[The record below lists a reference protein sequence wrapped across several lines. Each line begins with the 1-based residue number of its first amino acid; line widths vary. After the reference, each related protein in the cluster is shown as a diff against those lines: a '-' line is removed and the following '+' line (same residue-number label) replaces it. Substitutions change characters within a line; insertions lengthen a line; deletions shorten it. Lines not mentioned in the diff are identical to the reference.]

1 MRLRTRLAAL
11 FLVLLL
17 IPILAMSLIA
27 LDYIVGMMIEDLS
40 RSADLMVEQIFEEM
54 RVALVQRKGDV
65 PSVLKK
71 SESLARLLDST
82 QAFGPAVVGAY
93 IVAPD
98 GTVIVSAHGEAEGKK
113 EPAMPSMSELEALT
127 SRWWLFASI
136 PRLLTADVYATR
148 RDVSIDNKPVAVI
161 SVAVTTALIG
171 DRARHLLMV
180 MLMTA
185 ALVTAVAWLAISL
198 VANRILRQ
206 LAALSQGL
214 EQLAAGGS
222 PAEVQVAGQD
232 ELSTLAEKF
241 NELSRQVRSDRA
253 RLDSGKTHLFDVVRS
268 IQDAVTLLDAQGIVL
283 FANKAAR
290 DRLAPDASALEGV
303 ALTSILGREHPLV
316 PLVQTTLETG
326 TEAHDVPVELPNGGK
341 FLVSFFRMG
350 QDRKPAGLLIVLR
363 DLEPVIELE
372 TALDSS
378 TRLARLGTLISG
390 MAHQLRSPLHGMN
403 LRLELLR
410 ESHGEGVERHVD
422 KLRQDVERLDQAIEA
437 ILRFTRPADLK
448 LVDFDVNEL
457 IAELSAQVKNDRISI
472 QSQLAPGLAPV
483 RADRAMISE
492 ALANVITNAV
502 QAMPQGGTLTLA
514 SRANGAN
521 VEVEVAD
528 EGVGIAKEKLDRIFD
543 LYYTTKPG
551 GSGLGL
557 PFAMRAI
564 ELNHGKIELKSE
576 PGRGTVCTVA
586 LPIAVDAPARPPASS
601 SG

>member
-11 FLVLLL
+11 FLGLLL
-17 IPILAMSLIA
+17 VPILSMSLIA
-27 LDYIVGMMIEDLS
+27 LDYIVGTMIDDLS

-54 RVALVQRKGDV
+54 RVALAHGKGSVAD
-65 PSVLKK
+65 VLKK
-71 SESLARLLDST
+71 SDSLAKLLDST
-82 QAFGPAVVGAY
+82 QAFGPAVVSAY

-98 GTVIVSAHGEAEGKK
+98 GIVIVSADAEAEGKK
-113 EPAMPSMSELEALT
+113 EPAMPPVSELEALA

-136 PRLLTADVYATR
+136 PRLLTADIYAER
-148 RDVSIDNKPVAVI
+148 REVTIDNKPVAVI
-161 SVAVTTALIG
+161 AVGITTAMIG
-171 DRARHLLMV
+171 DRARHLLLV
-180 MLMTA
+180 MLLNAT
-185 ALVTAVAWLAISL
+185 LVTGLGWLVISL
-198 VANRILRQ
+198 AANRILRQ
-206 LAALSQGL
+206 LAALSLGL
-214 EQLAAGGS
+214 EQLAAGGT
-222 PAEVQVAGQD
+222 PAEVQVGGQD
-232 ELSTLAEKF
+232 ELGTLAEKF

-268 IQDAVTLLDAQGIVL
+268 IQDAVTLLDAEGVVL

-290 DRLAPDASALEGV
+290 DRLAPNAGAIEGV
-303 ALTSILGREHPLV
+303 PLTSVLGREHPLL

-326 TEAHDVPVELPNGGK
+326 TEAHDVPVELSDGAT

-350 QDRKPAGLLIVLR
+350 QERKPAGLLIVLR

-410 ESHGEGVERHVD
+410 ESAGEGLDRHVD
-422 KLRQDVERLDQAIEA
+422 KLRQDVGRLDEAIEA
-437 ILRFTRPADLK
+437 ILRFMRPADLK
-448 LVDFDVNEL
+448 LVDFDMNEL
-457 IAELSAQVKNDRISI
+457 ITELGARVKSDRISI
-472 QSQLAPGLAPV
+472 QSRLSPGLAPV
-483 RADRAMISE
+483 RADRAMVSE

-502 QAMPQGGTLTLA
+502 QAMPQGGTLTFA
-514 SRANGAN
+514 SKLNGAN
-521 VEVEVAD
+521 VEIEIAD
-528 EGVGIAKEKLDRIFD
+528 EGIGIPKEKLERIFD

-576 PGRGTVCTVA
+576 PGRGTVCTIA
-586 LPIAVDAPARPPASS
+586 LPIAIDATSRSPATT

>member
-1 MRLRTRLAAL
+1 M
-11 FLVLLL
+11 
-17 IPILAMSLIA
+17 
-27 LDYIVGMMIEDLS
+27 
-40 RSADLMVEQIFEEM
+40 
-54 RVALVQRKGDV
+54 
-65 PSVLKK
+65 
-71 SESLARLLDST
+71 
-82 QAFGPAVVGAY
+82 
-93 IVAPD
+93 
-98 GTVIVSAHGEAEGKK
+98 
-113 EPAMPSMSELEALT
+113 
-127 SRWWLFASI
+127 
-136 PRLLTADVYATR
+136 
-148 RDVSIDNKPVAVI
+148 
-161 SVAVTTALIG
+161 
-171 DRARHLLMV
+171 
-180 MLMTA
+180 
-185 ALVTAVAWLAISL
+185 
-198 VANRILRQ
+198 
-206 LAALSQGL
+206 
-214 EQLAAGGS
+214 
-222 PAEVQVAGQD
+222 
-232 ELSTLAEKF
+232 
-241 NELSRQVRSDRA
+241 
-253 RLDSGKTHLFDVVRS
+253 
-268 IQDAVTLLDAQGIVL
+268 
-283 FANKAAR
+283 
-290 DRLAPDASALEGV
+290 
-303 ALTSILGREHPLV
+303 
-316 PLVQTTLETG
+316 
-326 TEAHDVPVELPNGGK
+326 
-341 FLVSFFRMG
+341 
-350 QDRKPAGLLIVLR
+350 
-363 DLEPVIELE
+363 IELE

-410 ESHGEGVERHVD
+410 ESRGEGVDRHVD

-457 IAELSAQVKNDRISI
+457 IAELGAQVKNDRISI

-502 QAMPQGGTLTLA
+502 QAMPHGGTLTLA
-514 SRANGAN
+514 SKPNGAN

-576 PGRGTVCTVA
+576 PGRGTVCTIA

>member
-17 IPILAMSLIA
+17 VPILSMSLIA

-71 SESLARLLDST
+71 SESLAKLLDST

-148 RDVSIDNKPVAVI
+148 REVSIDNKPVAVI

-290 DRLAPDASALEGV
+290 DRLAPDASAIEGV

-410 ESHGEGVERHVD
+410 ESRGEGVDRHVD

-448 LVDFDVNEL
+448 LVDFDINEL

-472 QSQLAPGLAPV
+472 QSRLAPGLTPV

-502 QAMPQGGTLTLA
+502 QAMPHGGTLTLA
-514 SRANGAN
+514 SKPNGAN

-528 EGVGIAKEKLDRIFD
+528 EGVGIPKEKLDRIFD

-576 PGRGTVCTVA
+576 PGRGTVCTIA

>member
-17 IPILAMSLIA
+17 VPILSMSLIA
-27 LDYIVGMMIEDLS
+27 LDYIVSMMIEDLS
-40 RSADLMVEQIFEEM
+40 HSADLMVEQIFEGM
-54 RVALVQRKGDV
+54 RLALVQGKGGVND
-65 PSVLKK
+65 VLKK
-71 SESLARLLDST
+71 SDSLAKLLDST
-82 QAFGPAVVGAY
+82 QAFGPAVVSAA
-93 IVAPD
+93 ILAPD
-98 GTVIVSAHGEAEGKK
+98 GTVIVSAHGEAEGKP
-113 EPAMPSMSELEALT
+113 EPAMPPVSELEALT

-136 PRLLTADVYATR
+136 PRLLTADVYAAR
-148 RDVSIDNKPVAVI
+148 REVSIDNKPVAVI
-161 SVAVTTALIG
+161 SVGVTTALIG
-171 DRARHLLMV
+171 DRARHLLLV

-206 LAALSQGL
+206 LAELSQGL

-268 IQDAVTLLDAQGIVL
+268 IQDAVTLLDAQGVVL

-290 DRLAPDASALEGV
+290 DKLAPDASAIEG
-303 ALTSILGREHPLV
+303 APLASILGREHPLL

-326 TEAHDVPVELPNGGK
+326 TEAHDVPVELPSGGT

-350 QDRKPAGLLIVLR
+350 QERKPAGLLIVLR

-378 TRLARLGTLISG
+378 TQLARLGTLISG

-410 ESHGEGVERHVD
+410 ESRGEGVDRHVD
-422 KLRQDVERLDQAIEA
+422 KLRQDVDRLDSAIEA
-437 ILRFTRPADLK
+437 ILRFMRPADLK
-448 LVDFDVNEL
+448 LADFNVNEL
-457 IAELSAQVKNDRISI
+457 LTELGARIKDDRISI
-472 QSQLAPGLAPV
+472 QSHLAPDLTPV

-514 SRANGAN
+514 SKPNGAS
-521 VEVEVAD
+521 VEVEIAD
-528 EGVGIAKEKLDRIFD
+528 DGVGIPKEKLERIFD

-564 ELNHGKIELKSE
+564 ELNRGKIEFKSE
-576 PGRGTVCTVA
+576 PGRGTVCTIA
-586 LPIAVDAPARPPASS
+586 LPIAADAPAPPPAASP
-601 SG
+601 G